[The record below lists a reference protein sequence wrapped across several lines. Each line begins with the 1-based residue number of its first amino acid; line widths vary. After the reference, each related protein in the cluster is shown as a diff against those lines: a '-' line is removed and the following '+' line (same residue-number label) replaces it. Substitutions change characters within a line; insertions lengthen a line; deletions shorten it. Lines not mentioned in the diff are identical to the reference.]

1 MASSTNNAINQALR
15 TDFPILEQ
23 KVHGQPLVY
32 LDNAA
37 TTQKPKAVLDA
48 MCRYY
53 TTINSNIHRGVHSL
67 SQQATTAHED
77 ARETVRGFINAAE
90 AEEIIFTRGTTES
103 INLLAQSFGAAGLP
117 QGGTVV
123 LSPMEHHSNLVP
135 WQEAVARRGG
145 RLAYIPMTADLQ
157 LDLAAA
163 GRLLEQRPALLAI
176 AHVSNVLGRINPVKE
191 LIRMAHA
198 YDVPVL
204 VDGAQAVAHLP
215 VDVRDLDCDFYCFS
229 GHKMYAPMGIGVLY
243 GKKRR
248 LENLPPYQFG
258 GEMIAEVHLH
268 ESTYNRL
275 PFKFEAGTP
284 AVAEAICLAEA
295 VRYIQAIG
303 FDTIRQHDRALVKAA
318 TDGLSALG
326 GMDLYAAEDPK
337 CGVVSFNVQGA
348 HHYDVGVILD
358 QMGSAVRT
366 GHHCAQPL
374 METLGI
380 SGTVRASF
388 AIYNTEAE
396 VDKLVAAVQKA
407 KTMLI

>member
-1 MASSTNNAINQALR
+1 MVQASDNAVNQALR
-15 TDFPILEQ
+15 ADFPILAQ
-23 KVHGQPLVY
+23 TVHGQPLVY

-103 INLLAQSFGAAGLP
+103 INLLAQSFGTANLP

-145 RLAYIPMTADLQ
+145 RLAYIPMTAGQQ
-157 LDLAAA
+157 LDMAAA
-163 GRLLEQRPALLAI
+163 ERLLAQRPALLAI
-176 AHVSNVLGRINPVKE
+176 AHVSNVLGRINPIKE

-198 YDVPVL
+198 HNVPVL

-243 GKKRR
+243 GKKRL

-295 VRYIQAIG
+295 IRYIQAIG
-303 FDTIRQHDRALVKAA
+303 FETIQTHDRALVEAA
-318 TDGLSALG
+318 TAGLADLG
-326 GMDLYAAEDPK
+326 GIDLYAADGPK

-348 HHYDVGVILD
+348 HHYDVGVLLD
-358 QMGSAVRT
+358 QMGIAVRT

-388 AIYNTEAE
+388 AVYNTLEEIKRLVEA
-396 VDKLVAAVQKA
+396 VRKA
-407 KTMLI
+407 KTMLL

>member
-1 MASSTNNAINQALR
+1 MVQASDNAINQAIR
-15 TDFPILEQ
+15 ADFPILGQ
-23 KVHGQPLVY
+23 RVHGQPLVY

-53 TTINSNIHRGVHSL
+53 TTFNSNIHRGVHSL

-103 INLLAQSFGAAGLP
+103 INLLAQSFGTASLP

-145 RLAYIPMTADLQ
+145 RLAYIPMTDGLQ

-163 GRLLEQRPALLAI
+163 ERLLEQRPALLTI

-198 YDVPVL
+198 HNVPVL

-215 VDVRDLDCDFYCFS
+215 VDVQDLDCDFYCFS

-243 GKKRR
+243 GKKRW

-295 VRYIQAIG
+295 IRYIQAIG
-303 FDTIRQHDRALVKAA
+303 FEAIQTHDRALTEAA
-318 TDGLSALG
+318 TAGLADLG
-326 GMDLYAAEDPK
+326 GIDLYAADGPG

-348 HHYDVGVILD
+348 HHYDVGVLLD
-358 QMGSAVRT
+358 QMGIAVRT

-388 AIYNTEAE
+388 AVYNTLEE
-396 VDKLVAAVQKA
+396 VEKLVTAVRKA
-407 KTMLI
+407 KTMLL

>member
-1 MASSTNNAINQALR
+1 MVQASDNAINQALR
-15 TDFPILEQ
+15 ADFPILGQ
-23 KVHGQPLVY
+23 RVHGQPLVY

-67 SQQATTAHED
+67 SQQATTVHED

-103 INLLAQSFGAAGLP
+103 INLLAQSFGTASLP

-145 RLAYIPMTADLQ
+145 RLAYIPMTDGLQ

-163 GRLLEQRPALLAI
+163 ERLLEQRPALLTI

-198 YDVPVL
+198 HNVPVL

-215 VDVRDLDCDFYCFS
+215 VDVQDLDCDFYCFS

-243 GKKRR
+243 GKKRW

-295 VRYIQAIG
+295 IRYIQAIG
-303 FDTIRQHDRALVKAA
+303 FETIQTHDRALTEAA
-318 TDGLSALG
+318 TAGLADLG
-326 GMDLYAAEDPK
+326 GIDLYAADGPK

-348 HHYDVGVILD
+348 HHYDVGVLLD
-358 QMGSAVRT
+358 QMGIAVRT

-388 AIYNTEAE
+388 AVYNTLEE
-396 VDKLVAAVQKA
+396 VEKLVTAVRKA
-407 KTMLI
+407 KTMLL